1 MGLKS
6 VTNQRGV
13 TLTELLIALALGLFT
28 IGAVY
33 AVHLNQVKR
42 QVVQEDVLAMQQT
55 ARAALDMIAREIRMA
70 GYDPM
75 GVNRDADPSNDF
87 HGLSYH
93 PTELRVRADLN
104 GNGVLTGQKDRNE
117 SIVYLYDDSTSR
129 LRRKV
134 GKGGRQPVAEHI
146 EAFSFSY
153 RDALGHPTTH
163 TPSIRAVDVQVT
175 ARTAHADSQYPEN
188 EGYRT
193 FTLRSRIVPR
203 NLP

>member
-1 MGLKS
+1 MS
-6 VTNQRGV
+6 SQPVTNQRGV

-28 IGAVY
+28 VGAVY
-33 AVHLNQVKR
+33 SVYLNQIKR
-42 QVVQEDVLAMQQT
+42 QIVQEDVLAMQQT
-55 ARAALDMIAREIRMA
+55 ARAALDMMTREIRMA

-87 HGLSYH
+87 YGLSYH
-93 PTELRVRADLN
+93 PTELHIRADLN
-104 GNGVLTGQKDRNE
+104 GNGVLTDSKE
-117 SIVYLYDDSTSR
+117 SIVYLYDDSTST

-146 EAFSFSY
+146 EAFTFSY
-153 RDALGHPTTH
+153 RDALGHQTTH
-163 TPSIRAVDVQVT
+163 APSIRAVDLQVT
-175 ARTAHADSQYPEN
+175 ARSAHVDSLYPEN

-193 FTLRSRIVPR
+193 LTLRSRIVPR

>member
-1 MGLKS
+1 MRLTP

-42 QVVQEDVLAMQQT
+42 QIVQEDVLAMQQT
-55 ARAALDMIAREIRMA
+55 ARAALDIMAREIRMA

-75 GVNRDADPSNDF
+75 GVNRDVDPSNDF
-87 HGLSYH
+87 YGLSSH
-93 PTELRVRADLN
+93 PTKLHVRADLN
-104 GNGVLTGQKDRNE
+104 GNGVLTDSKE
-117 SIVYLYDDSTSR
+117 SIVYLYDDSTGT

-146 EAFSFSY
+146 EALTFSY
-153 RDALGHPTTH
+153 RNALGQPTTH
-163 TPSIRAVDVQVT
+163 APSIRAVDVQVT
-175 ARTAHADSQYPEN
+175 ARSAHADSQYPEN
-188 EGYRT
+188 GGYRT
-193 FTLRSRIVPR
+193 ITLRSRIVPR
-203 NLP
+203 NLQ

>member
-1 MGLKS
+1 MGFKS

-55 ARAALDMIAREIRMA
+55 ARAALDMMAREIRMA

-104 GNGVLTGQKDRNE
+104 GNGVLTGPKDRNE

-134 GKGGRQPVAEHI
+134 GKGRRQPVAEHI

-193 FTLRSRIVPR
+193 LTLRSRIVPR

>member
-1 MGLKS
+1 M
-6 VTNQRGV
+6 NQRGV
-13 TLTELLIALALGLFT
+13 TLTELLIVLALGLFT

-42 QVVQEDVLAMQQT
+42 QIVQEDVLAMQQT

-75 GVNRDADPSNDF
+75 GVNRDVDPSNDF
-87 HGLSYH
+87 HGLTGH
-93 PTELRVRADLN
+93 PTELHIRADLN
-104 GNGVLTGQKDRNE
+104 GNGRPTDSKE
-117 SIVYLYDDSTSR
+117 SIVYLYDDSTST

-134 GKGGRQPVAEHI
+134 GRGRRQPVAEHI
-146 EAFSFSY
+146 EAFTFSY
-153 RDALGHPTTH
+153 RDAQGHPTTH
-163 TPSIRAVDVQVT
+163 APSIRAVDVQVT

-193 FTLRSRIVPR
+193 FALRSRVVPR
-203 NLP
+203 NLR

>member
-1 MGLKS
+1 M
-6 VTNQRGV
+6 TDQRGL

-33 AVHLNQVKR
+33 GVYLTQVKR
-42 QVVQEDVLAMQQT
+42 QIVQEDVLAMQQT
-55 ARAALDMIAREIRMA
+55 ARAALDMMAREIRMA

-75 GVNRDADPSNDF
+75 GVNRDADSSNDF

-93 PTELRVRADLN
+93 PTELRIRADLN
-104 GNGVLTGQKDRNE
+104 GNGIFTDSNE
-117 SIVYLYDDSTSR
+117 SIVYLYDDATST

-134 GKGGRQPVAEHI
+134 GGGGRQPLADQI
-146 EAFSFSY
+146 EALTFSY

-163 TPSIRAVDVQVT
+163 TPSIRAVDVRVT
-175 ARTAHADSQYPEN
+175 APSAHADSQFPEN

>member
-1 MGLKS
+1 M
-6 VTNQRGV
+6 TNQKGV

-28 IGAVY
+28 VGAVY
-33 AVHLNQVKR
+33 AVHLHQVKR
-42 QVVQEDVLAMQQT
+42 QIVQEDVLAMQQT
-55 ARAALDMIAREIRMA
+55 ARAALDMMAREIRMA

-75 GVNRDADPSNDF
+75 GVNRDVDPSNDF
-87 HGLSYH
+87 HGLTDH
-93 PTELRVRADLN
+93 PTELHIRADLN
-104 GNGVLTGQKDRNE
+104 GNGVLTDSKE
-117 SIVYLYDDSTSR
+117 SIVYLYDDATST

-134 GKGGRQPVAEHI
+134 GRGGRQPMAEHI
-146 EAFSFSY
+146 EALTFSY

-175 ARTAHADSQYPEN
+175 ARTAHPDSQYPEN

-203 NLP
+203 NLR

>member
-1 MGLKS
+1 M
-6 VTNQRGV
+6 TNQRGL
-13 TLTELLIALALGLFT
+13 TLTELLIALALGLLT

-33 AVHLNQVKR
+33 GVYLNQVKR
-42 QVVQEDVLAMQQT
+42 QIVQEDVLAMQQT
-55 ARAALDMIAREIRMA
+55 ARATLDMMAREIRMA

-75 GVNRDADPSNDF
+75 GVNRDADSSNDF

-93 PTELRVRADLN
+93 PTELRIRADLN
-104 GNGVLTGQKDRNE
+104 GNGVPTDRNE
-117 SIVYLYDDSTSR
+117 SIVYIYDDSTFT

-134 GKGGRQPVAEHI
+134 GGGGRQPVADHI
-146 EAFSFSY
+146 EALTFSY

-163 TPSIRAVDVQVT
+163 TPSIQAVDVQVT
-175 ARTAHADSQYPEN
+175 ARSAHADSQFPEN

>member
-55 ARAALDMIAREIRMA
+55 ARAALDMMAREIRMA

-117 SIVYLYDDSTSR
+117 SIVYLYDDSTST

-134 GKGGRQPVAEHI
+134 GKGGRQPVADHI

-163 TPSIRAVDVQVT
+163 VPSIRAVDVQVT

-193 FTLRSRIVPR
+193 LTLRSRIVPR

>member
-1 MGLKS
+1 MGFKP
-6 VTNQRGV
+6 VTDQRGV

-42 QVVQEDVLAMQQT
+42 QIVQEDVLAMQQT
-55 ARAALDMIAREIRMA
+55 ARAALDMMAREVRMA

-75 GVNRDADPSNDF
+75 GVNRDADASNDF
-87 HGLSYH
+87 HGLGYH
-93 PTELRVRADLN
+93 STELRIRADLN
-104 GNGVLTGQKDRNE
+104 GNGVPTDSKE
-117 SIVYLYDDSTSR
+117 SIVYLYDDSTST

-134 GKGGRQPVAEHI
+134 GGGGRQPVAEHI
-146 EAFSFSY
+146 EAFTVSY

-163 TPSIRAVDVQVT
+163 APSIRAVDVQVT
-175 ARTAHADSQYPEN
+175 ARSAHSDSQYPEN

-203 NLP
+203 NLQ

>member
-1 MGLKS
+1 MDFVP
-6 VTNQRGV
+6 VTNQRGI
-13 TLTELLIALALGLFT
+13 TLTELLIALVLGLFT

-33 AVHLNQVKR
+33 SVHLNQVRK
-42 QVVQEDVLAMQQT
+42 QIVQEDVLAMQQT
-55 ARAALDMIAREIRMA
+55 ARAALDMMAGEIRMA

-75 GVNRDADPSNDF
+75 GVNRDAVSSNDF
-87 HGLSYH
+87 YGLGAH
-93 PTELRVRADLN
+93 PTELHVRADLN
-104 GNGVLTGQKDRNE
+104 GNGVLTDSKE
-117 SIVYLYDDSTSR
+117 SIVYSYDDSTST

-134 GKGGRQPVAEHI
+134 GRGGRQPMAEHI
-146 EAFSFSY
+146 ESFTFSY
-153 RDALGHPTTH
+153 RDSLGHLTTH
-163 TPSIRAVDVQVT
+163 MPSIRAVDVRVT

>member
-1 MGLKS
+1 MSSTFL
-6 VTNQRGV
+6 TNQRGV

-33 AVHLNQVKR
+33 SVHLNQVKK
-42 QVVQEDVLAMQQT
+42 QIVQEDVLAMQQT
-55 ARAALDMIAREIRMA
+55 ARAALDMMAREIRMA

-75 GVNRDADPSNDF
+75 GVNRDSVSSNDF

-93 PTELRVRADLN
+93 PTELHVRADLN
-104 GNGVLTGQKDRNE
+104 GNGVPTDSKE
-117 SIVYLYDDSTSR
+117 SIVYLYDDSTST

-134 GKGGRQPVAEHI
+134 GKGGRQPMAEHI
-146 EAFSFSY
+146 ESFAVSY

-163 TPSIRAVDVQVT
+163 APSIRAVDVQIT
-175 ARTAHADSQYPEN
+175 ARAAHTDSQYPEN

-193 FTLRSRIVPR
+193 FTIRSRIVPR

>member
-1 MGLKS
+1 MGFKS
-6 VTNQRGV
+6 VINQRGV

-33 AVHLNQVKR
+33 GMHLNQVKK
-42 QVVQEDVLAMQQT
+42 QIVQEDVLAMQQT
-55 ARAALDMIAREIRMA
+55 ARAAMDMMAREIRMA

-75 GVNRDADPSNDF
+75 GVNRDSVSSNDF
-87 HGLSYH
+87 HGLTYH
-93 PTELRVRADLN
+93 PTELRIRADLN
-104 GNGVLTGQKDRNE
+104 GNGVPTDSKE
-117 SIVYLYDDSTSR
+117 SIVYLYDGSTST

-134 GKGGRQPVAEHI
+134 GRGGRQPMAEHI
-146 EAFSFSY
+146 EAFAFSY
-153 RDALGHPTTH
+153 RDALGRPTTH
-163 TPSIRAVDVQVT
+163 APGIRAVDVQVT
-175 ARTAHADSQYPEN
+175 VRTAHADSQYPEN

>member
-1 MGLKS
+1 MSSKP
-6 VTNQRGV
+6 VTNQRGI

-28 IGAVY
+28 VGAVY

-42 QVVQEDVLAMQQT
+42 QIVQEDVLAMQQT
-55 ARAALDMIAREIRMA
+55 ARAALDMMTREIRMA

-93 PTELRVRADLN
+93 PTELHVRADLN
-104 GNGVLTGQKDRNE
+104 GNGVTTDSNE
-117 SIVYLYDDSTSR
+117 SIVYLYDDAKST
-129 LRRKV
+129 LRRKL
-134 GKGGRQPVAEHI
+134 GRSGQPVAEDI
-146 EAFSFSY
+146 ESFTFSF

-163 TPSIRAVDVQVT
+163 TPSIRVVDVQVT
-175 ARTAHADSQYPEN
+175 ARSAHADSQYPEN
-188 EGYRT
+188 EGHRT

>member
-1 MGLKS
+1 MGFKP
-6 VTNQRGV
+6 VINQRGV
-13 TLTELLIALALGLFT
+13 TLTELLIALALGLFA
-28 IGAVY
+28 IAAVY
-33 AVHLNQVKR
+33 GVHLNQVKR
-42 QVVQEDVLAMQQT
+42 QIVQEDVLAMQQT
-55 ARAALDMIAREIRMA
+55 ARAALDMMAREIRMA

-87 HGLSYH
+87 RGLSYH
-93 PTELRVRADLN
+93 PTELHVRADLN
-104 GNGVLTGQKDRNE
+104 GNGVPTDRNE
-117 SIVYLYDDSTSR
+117 SIVYLYDDSTFT

-134 GKGGRQPVAEHI
+134 GAGGRQPVADHI
-146 EAFSFSY
+146 EALTFSY

-175 ARTAHADSQYPEN
+175 ARSAHADSQFPEN

>member
-1 MGLKS
+1 M
-6 VTNQRGV
+6 TNQRGL

-33 AVHLNQVKR
+33 GVHLNQVKK
-42 QVVQEDVLAMQQT
+42 QIVQEDVLAMQQT
-55 ARAALDMIAREIRMA
+55 ARAALDMMAREIRMA

-75 GVNRDADPSNDF
+75 GVNRDAASSNDF

-93 PTELRVRADLN
+93 PTELHVRADLN
-104 GNGVLTGQKDRNE
+104 GNGVLTGRKDRNE
-117 SIVYLYDDSTSR
+117 YIVYLYDDSKSE
-129 LRRKV
+129 LKRKV
-134 GKGGRQPVAEHI
+134 KNGSPQPVAEHI
-146 EAFSFSY
+146 EAFTVSY

-163 TPSIRAVDVQVT
+163 APSIRAVDVQVT
-175 ARTAHADSQYPEN
+175 ARTAHPDSQYPEN

-193 FTLRSRIVPR
+193 LTLRSRIVPR

>member
-1 MGLKS
+1 MSSKFL
-6 VTNQRGV
+6 TNQTGV

-33 AVHLNQVKR
+33 SVYLDQVKK
-42 QVVQEDVLAMQQT
+42 QIVQEDVLAMQQT
-55 ARAALDMIAREIRMA
+55 ARAAMDMMAREIRMA

-75 GVNRDADPSNDF
+75 GVNRDSVSSNDF
-87 HGLSYH
+87 YGLRYH
-93 PTELRVRADLN
+93 PAELHVRADLN
-104 GNGVLTGQKDRNE
+104 GNGVPTDSNE
-117 SIVYLYDDSTSR
+117 SIVYLYDDSTST
-129 LRRKV
+129 LRRKA
-134 GKGGRQPVAEHI
+134 GRGGRQPVAEHI
-146 EAFSFSY
+146 ESFAFSY

-163 TPSIRAVDVQVT
+163 VPSIRAVDVQVT
-175 ARTAHADSQYPEN
+175 ARAAHADSQYPEN

>member
-1 MGLKS
+1 MGFKS

-55 ARAALDMIAREIRMA
+55 ARAALDMMAREIRMA

-117 SIVYLYDDSTSR
+117 SIVYLYDDSTST

-134 GKGGRQPVAEHI
+134 GKGGRQPVADHI

-163 TPSIRAVDVQVT
+163 VPSIRAVDVQVT

-193 FTLRSRIVPR
+193 LTLRSRIVPR